1 MLGQKI
7 KRPEI
12 LGWESSLGAIR
23 VLVLLQ
29 SSLKSKEHLLN
40 NRGIGCGLIHDLDFG
55 KETDQV
61 LLVVNLDEVREH
73 FPELL
78 LVFDHGQLVHLGNFG
93 VELVIETSVEFSGR
107 QGC

>member
-29 SSLKSKEHLLN
+29 SSLKPKEDLLN

-93 VELVIETSVEFSGR
+93 VELAIETSVEFSGR